1 MDNWTFTKLMLTL
14 ILIWVCLVLVPT
26 LVHAEDYAYGEVFI
40 HHNMNSQGWV
50 GDTPAGI
57 AAGLHHDFD
66 PNWYGEI
73 EIRHTSNIDRG
84 VPFNDK
90 YETWVDSVGITIG
103 RKFKW

>member
-1 MDNWTFTKLMLTL
+1 MNNGEFTRIMMF
-14 ILIWVCLVLVPT
+14 LVVLWLFIMCIPK
-26 LVHAEDYAYGEVFI
+26 LVHAESYAYGEISI
-40 HHNMNSQGWV
+40 HHNINSQGWV
-50 GDTPAGI
+50 GDTPSGI

-66 PNWYGEI
+66 KNWYGEI
-73 EIRHTSNIDRG
+73 EIRHQSNIDRG